1 MPDTPNMDLLLQD
14 WEFQPG
20 EVTTRLVQISEN
32 REVIQMRID
41 LGVMQMETDRRPD
54 GKRPEGDETYFDFLV
69 GLAIRDGD
77 QFTLNKQQCVEAD
90 REFIQFYHR
99 RVCWLSLRE
108 YRKAARDADHTLAF
122 MDFVR
127 QHSPDDEW
135 KVSHE
140 QYRPFVLFHRV
151 QAMALA
157 SLEDS
162 CAGQAVEEI
171 NHGLERFRELFA
183 SYGAEEQFSQDE
195 LVRRLEA
202 MRENVRHRYNV
213 GPTLEEQLAAA
224 VLAENYELAAELR
237 DRLLQLATK
246 PQESPESFGDSSNHV

>member
-1 MPDTPNMDLLLQD
+1 
-14 WEFQPG
+14 
-20 EVTTRLVQISEN
+20 
-32 REVIQMRID
+32 
-41 LGVMQMETDRRPD
+41 
-54 GKRPEGDETYFDFLV
+54 
-69 GLAIRDGD
+69 
-77 QFTLNKQQCVEAD
+77 
-90 REFIQFYHR
+90 
-99 RVCWLSLRE
+99 
-108 YRKAARDADHTLAF
+108 
-122 MDFVR
+122 
-127 QHSPDDEW
+127 
-135 KVSHE
+135 
-140 QYRPFVLFHRV
+140 
-151 QAMALA
+151 MALA